1 MAVTINSA
9 WDAKLYRQQKEKARK
24 SINSAWDAQ
33 KYYETYGGNGQS
45 GNWNS
50 PLRNVGAY
58 GYTYNPKTHS
68 WEKSYCNTSAV
79 KIQTSYSS
87 PSLSNIGGSGGG
99 GSSGGSGGSS
109 SSSALSQTG
118 VVNSNNSA
126 TSDSK
131 TSAEKEYIEVEFN
144 TLTGECEIV
153 PNSKSLRL
161 KVGDT
166 VTLKGVGKYLSGL
179 YFISEI
185 KKSIST
191 SDGLKISLVLIKN
204 GFGDSLKKAAPI
216 VATTPA
222 RSNEADVSKLVVNN
236 SIKVGDKVKI
246 VGSDAVYSNAHD
258 GVKVPEWVKQQE
270 LTVDALSDDG
280 KRARLLPIWSWT
292 YIKYLKHV

>member
-9 WDAKLYRQQKEKARK
+9 WDAKLYQQQKEKARK

-33 KYYETYGGNGQS
+33 KYYETYGGNGKS

-58 GYTYNPKTHS
+58 GYSYNPKTRN
-68 WEKSYCNTSAV
+68 WDKSYCNTNTV
-79 KIQTSYSS
+79 KVQTSYSS
-87 PSLSNIGGSGGG
+87 SSFSNSGGG
-99 GSSGGSGGSS
+99 SSGGSS

-131 TSAEKEYIEVEFN
+131 TSAEKDYIEVEFN

-191 SDGLKISLVLIKN
+191 GDGLKISLVLIRN

-216 VATTPA
+216 VVTTPA
-222 RSNEADVSKLVVNN
+222 RSNEADISKLVVNN

-246 VGSDAVYSNAHD
+246 VGSDAVYSNASD

-292 YIKYLKHV
+292 YIKYLKHI

>member
-9 WDAKLYRQQKEKARK
+9 WDAKLYQQQKEKARK

-33 KYYETYGGNGQS
+33 KYHETYGGNGQS

-58 GYTYNPKTHS
+58 GYTYNPKTRS
-68 WEKSYCNTSAV
+68 WEKSYGNTSTV
-79 KIQTSYSS
+79 KAQTSYSS
-87 PSLSNIGGSGGG
+87 SSLSNSGG

-185 KKSIST
+185 KKSISI
-191 SDGLKISLVLIKN
+191 SDGLKISLVLIRN
-204 GFGDSLKKAAPI
+204 GFGNSLKKAAPI
-216 VATTPA
+216 VVTTPA
-222 RSNEADVSKLVVNN
+222 RSEEVNVSKLVVNN

-246 VGSDAVYSNAHD
+246 VGSDAVYSNASD

>member
-9 WDAKLYRQQKEKARK
+9 WDAKLYQQQKEKARK

-33 KYYETYGGNGQS
+33 KYHETYGGNGQS

-68 WEKSYCNTSAV
+68 WDKSYGNSSTV
-79 KIQTSYSS
+79 KAQTSYSS
-87 PSLSNIGGSGGG
+87 SSLSNSGGS
-99 GSSGGSGGSS
+99 SGGSS

-185 KKSIST
+185 KKTIST
-191 SDGLKISLVLIKN
+191 SDGLKISLVLIRN
-204 GFGDSLKKAAPI
+204 GFGNSLKKAAPI
-216 VATTPA
+216 VVTTPA
-222 RSNEADVSKLVVNN
+222 RSEEVNVSKLVVNN

-246 VGSDAVYSNAHD
+246 VGSDAVYSNASD

>member
-9 WDAKLYRQQKEKARK
+9 WDAKLYQQQKEKARK

-33 KYYETYGGNGQS
+33 KYHETYGGNGQS

-68 WEKSYCNTSAV
+68 WDKSYGNSSTV
-79 KIQTSYSS
+79 KAQTSYSS
-87 PSLSNIGGSGGG
+87 SSLSNSGR
-99 GSSGGSGGSS
+99 SSGSSGGSS

-131 TSAEKEYIEVEFN
+131 TSAEKKYIEVEFN

-191 SDGLKISLVLIKN
+191 SDGLKISLVLIRN
-204 GFGDSLKKAAPI
+204 GFGNSLKKAAPI
-216 VATTPA
+216 VVTTPA
-222 RSNEADVSKLVVNN
+222 RSEEVNVSKLVVNN

-246 VGSDAVYSNAHD
+246 VGSDAVYSNASD

>member
-9 WDAKLYRQQKEKARK
+9 WDAKLYQQQKEKARK

-33 KYYETYGGNGQS
+33 KYYETYGGNGKS

-50 PLRNVGAY
+50 PNRNTGKCS
-58 GYTYNPKTHS
+58 YTYNPETRN
-68 WEKSYCNTSAV
+68 WNKSYSNPETLKVNTS
-79 KIQTSYSS
+79 QNSS
-87 PSLSNIGGSGGG
+87 TLSNNGSV
-99 GSSGGSGGSS
+99 GSSS

-126 TSDSK
+126 DSDSK
-131 TSAEKEYIEVEFN
+131 TSAEKDYIDIEFN
-144 TLTGECEIV
+144 TLIGECEVV
-153 PNSKSLRL
+153 PSPKVLKL

-166 VTLKGVGKYLSGL
+166 ITLKGLGKYLSGL

-191 SDGLKISLVLIKN
+191 SDGLKISLVLIRN
-204 GFGDSLKKAAPI
+204 GFGDSLKKSAPI
-216 VATTPA
+216 VVNT

>member
-9 WDAKLYRQQKEKARK
+9 WDAKLYQQQKEKARK

-33 KYYETYGGNGQS
+33 KYHETYGGNGQS

-58 GYTYNPKTHS
+58 GYTYNLKTHS
-68 WEKSYCNTSAV
+68 WDKSYGNSSTV
-79 KIQTSYSS
+79 KAQTSYSS
-87 PSLSNIGGSGGG
+87 SSLSNSGR
-99 GSSGGSGGSS
+99 SSGSSGGSS

-131 TSAEKEYIEVEFN
+131 TSAEKDYIEVEFN

-191 SDGLKISLVLIKN
+191 SDGLKISLVLIRN
-204 GFGDSLKKAAPI
+204 GFGNSLKKAAPI
-216 VATTPA
+216 VTTPA

>member
-9 WDAKLYRQQKEKARK
+9 WDAKLYQQQKEKARK

-33 KYYETYGGNGQS
+33 KYHETYGGNGQS

-68 WEKSYCNTSAV
+68 WDKSYGNSSTV
-79 KIQTSYSS
+79 KAQTSYSS
-87 PSLSNIGGSGGG
+87 SSLSNSGG

-185 KKSIST
+185 KKSISI
-191 SDGLKISLVLIKN
+191 SDGLKISLVLIRN
-204 GFGDSLKKAAPI
+204 GFGNSLKKAAPI
-216 VATTPA
+216 VVTTPA
-222 RSNEADVSKLVVNN
+222 RSEEVNVSKLVVNN

-246 VGSDAVYSNAHD
+246 VGSDAVYSNASD

>member
-9 WDAKLYRQQKEKARK
+9 WDAKLYQQQKEKARK

-33 KYYETYGGNGQS
+33 KYHETYGGNGQS

-50 PLRNVGAY
+50 SNRNVGKS
-58 GYTYNPKTHS
+58 GYTYNPKTRS
-68 WEKSYCNTSAV
+68 WEKSYGNSSTVNS
-79 KIQTSYSS
+79 QTSYSS
-87 PSLSNIGGSGGG
+87 PSLSNSGGNSSSS
-99 GSSGGSGGSS
+99 GSSSS

-118 VVNSNNSA
+118 VVNSNNSS

-144 TLTGECEIV
+144 TLTGECEII
-153 PNSKSLRL
+153 PSTKSLRL

-185 KKSIST
+185 KKTIST
-191 SDGLKISLVLIKN
+191 SDGLKISLVLIRN
-204 GFGDSLKKAAPI
+204 GFGDSLKKSAPI
-216 VATTPA
+216 VVTTPA
-222 RSNEADVSKLVVNN
+222 RSEEADVSKLVVNN